1 MVKVDITKEQL
12 RLLAKMA
19 WAPMNLDEGF
29 TQKVTKNT
37 WRMLNKGHD

>member
-19 WAPMNLDEGF
+19 WAPDNINAGF
-29 TQKVTKNT
+29 SAKVTKNT
-37 WRMLNKGHD
+37 WRMLNRGHK